1 MAIDEAASRSPRRK
15 AVQGKPGIYFRE
27 VSVDREGKRRRVRRY
42 EVSYLD
48 SDGRRR
54 WQTIPGHDNLDEAER
69 ELVRIKVRLADGER
83 VDGSGLRFDELADLW
98 LSQLRLSERTRERY
112 EANLRT
118 HLRPR
123 FGTRKA
129 RLVTTD
135 DVAKLVADME
145 ASGRAG
151 WTTQNVLTTLSSLCS
166 WAARHGFVAAN
177 PVAALEARERPRTSR
192 RPQRA
197 FQRDEIK
204 ALLAA
209 AKPPYRVLLATAIFS
224 GLRLMELLAL
234 RWQDIDFES
243 GEIHVRAQLSRTGEL
258 RPLKSDAGL
267 RDVVLMPELAQVL
280 QGHRSGC
287 RYSEPHDYV
296 FTGIDGR
303 PLNWRSVETTGFN
316 ATLKRA
322 NLAMDGREQK
332 PVLHD
337 CRHTF
342 ASLLIAQGLDIVF
355 ISRQLGHASP
365 ATTLRIYTHLL
376 DQAKHAAR
384 MRNELSANFGQL
396 IVAPPEPAE

>member
-15 AVQGKPGIYFRE
+15 AVQGRPGIYFRE
-27 VSVDREGKRRRVRRY
+27 VSIDRAGKRRRVRRY

-83 VDGSGLRFDELADLW
+83 VDGSGLRFDELADMW
-98 LSQLRLSERTRERY
+98 LSQLQLSERTRERY

-123 FGTRKA
+123 FGARKA
-129 RLVTTD
+129 RLITTD

-151 WTTQNVLTTLSSLCS
+151 WTTQNVLTTLSSLFS
-166 WAARHGFVAAN
+166 WATRHGFVADN

-197 FQRDEIK
+197 FQPDEIK

-209 AKPPYRVLLATAIFS
+209 AKPPYRALLATAIFS
-224 GLRLMELLAL
+224 GLRLMELLGL
-234 RWQDIDFES
+234 RWQDIDLDA
-243 GEIHVRAQLSRTGEL
+243 GVIHVRAQLSRAGEL
-258 RPLKSDAGL
+258 RPLKTDAGR
-267 RDVVLMPELAQVL
+267 RDVILMPELAQVL
-280 QGHRSGC
+280 QQHREGS
-287 RYSEPHDYV
+287 RYQEAHDFV
-296 FTGIDGR
+296 FTAIDGR
-303 PLNWRSVETTGFN
+303 PLNWRNVETTGFN

-322 NLAMDGREQK
+322 NLATHERDKK

-365 ATTLRIYTHLL
+365 ATTLRIYAHLI
-376 DQAKHAAR
+376 DQAKHAVR
-384 MRNELSANFGQL
+384 MRNALSDRFGTL
-396 IVAPPEPAE
+396 VT